1 MSVLAVPADVMQ
13 ALTARGLTP
22 TGHTGAARGWVGR
35 RADGA
40 AFELVVVGAVLDDA
54 LAIRAAQL
62 CALRHEHVVG
72 VHELVELATG
82 RLGLLVDHVAGST
95 FAGLMRA
102 RVPLSD
108 AEAATVAIP
117 IAQALDA
124 LHALGLAQGVLTG
137 DDVVLTA
144 DGRPVLVGVR
154 PCLLGGA
161 DPDDD
166 FPRLLATVLDAMP
179 GADLDLLAWTDDD
192 GPRLRPVLDDLLA
205 TPQVTGAQVCAGCFA
220 TVVPEPVRLPDP
232 GTLAGALVA
241 GAVDEGA
248 RARPS
253 TRRPPRADPVIV
265 GRRAA
270 RRTAAHRP
278 RPATLVGV
286 AVGCA
291 LLVVGA
297 GAVASAVGGSDDGPA
312 VAVSSGP
319 TTGGPSSS
327 PRPPSL
333 PGPTGSAG
341 DEDIGD
347 MPDDVAAASDLTD
360 PVTAAAALTRLRAS
374 ALAAGDPAALTG
386 VDVPDGPAYTADAA
400 LLAGLGAA
408 GARGLAAQVVAA
420 ALAPRSE
427 EDQDVARVSVTAA
440 MSGYTLDGPDGPQT
454 VPPTAAR
461 TVVLEVRRTP
471 QGWRV
476 WSVSESAAGT

>member
-1 MSVLAVPADVMQ
+1 MSVLAVPADVVQ
-13 ALTARGLTP
+13 ALAARGLTP
-22 TGHTGAARGWVGR
+22 TGSTGAGRGWVGR

-54 LAIRAAQL
+54 LATRARLL
-62 CALRHEHVVG
+62 CGLRHDHVVV
-72 VHELVELATG
+72 VHELVELAVG

-95 FAGLMRA
+95 FAALMRA

-117 IAQALDA
+117 LAQALEA
-124 LHALGLAQGVLTG
+124 LHALGLAHGALTG
-137 DDVVLTA
+137 EDVVLTA
-144 DGRPVLVGVR
+144 DGRPMLVGVR

-166 FPRLLATVLDAMP
+166 VPRLLATVLDAMP
-179 GADLDLLAWTDDD
+179 GADLDLLAWSDDD

-205 TPQVTGAQVCAGCFA
+205 TPQVTGVQVCAGCFA

-241 GAVDEGA
+241 GAVDDGA
-248 RARPS
+248 HARP
-253 TRRPPRADPVIV
+253 TRRGRPGADPVVV

-270 RRTAAHRP
+270 RRTAARRV
-278 RPATLVGV
+278 RPATLIGV

-297 GAVASAVGGSDDGPA
+297 GAVASAVGGREGTPA
-312 VAVSSGP
+312 QAVSSESS
-319 TTGGPSSS
+319 TGGPSSASS
-327 PRPPSL
+327 PTDP
-333 PGPTGSAG
+333 AG
-341 DEDIGD
+341 DGHTGGT
-347 MPDDVAAASDLTD
+347 PDDIAAVSDLTD
-360 PVTAAAALTRLRAS
+360 PVTAAAALTRLRA
-374 ALAAGDPAALTG
+374 ATLAAGDAAALTG
-386 VDVPDGPAYTADAA
+386 IDVPEGPAHAADAA

-420 ALAPRSE
+420 AVVPGSQA
-427 EDQDVARVSVTAA
+427 DQGVARVSVTAA
-440 MSGYTLDGPDGPQT
+440 MSGYTRDGPDGPQA

-476 WSVSESAAGT
+476 WSVSETAAGT